1 MHEMEL
7 NQKVGQKVKA
17 NLDLQ
22 KLLKK
27 ITKEKVFV
35 MKYLNEEG

>member
-1 MHEMEL
+1 VCH
-7 NQKVGQKVKA
+7 KVKA

-22 KLLKK
+22 KLLKE